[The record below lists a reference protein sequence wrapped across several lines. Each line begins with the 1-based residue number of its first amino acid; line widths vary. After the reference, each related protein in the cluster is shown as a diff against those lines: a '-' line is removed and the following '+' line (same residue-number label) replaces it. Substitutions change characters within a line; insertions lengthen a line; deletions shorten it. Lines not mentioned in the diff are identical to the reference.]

1 MKNAEAIRRRLDEI
15 KKMSSYTEAL
25 VALSDVTF
33 DIGMEA
39 CSERAQLR
47 RDVEA
52 MRKVLEGNGDPSH
65 SIVHRL
71 ASVEEAVESVA
82 KNVQEIKDKLIGTL
96 EKGGTIAR
104 CNERFE
110 RLEEVRDG
118 IKKVGWFVGLA
129 VLGQAVM
136 TLLNILGG

>member
-1 MKNAEAIRRRLDEI
+1 MRNAEAIRRRLDEI

-25 VALSDVTF
+25 IALSDVTF

-52 MRKVLEGNGDPSH
+52 MRKVIEGNGDPSN

-71 ASVEEAVESVA
+71 ASVESAVEDVA
-82 KNVQEIKDKLIGTL
+82 ENVQKILDKLVGTL
-96 EKGGTIAR
+96 EKGGTIAS

-110 RLEEVRDG
+110 RLEDLHKD
-118 IKKVGWFVGLA
+118 IKKVVWYVALA
-129 VLGQAVM
+129 WLGIIINALVS
-136 TLLNILGG
+136 IFGG

>member
-39 CSERAQLR
+39 CSERTQLR
-47 RDVEA
+47 KEIEDL
-52 MRKVLEGNGDPSH
+52 RKVIEGNGDPSH
-65 SIVHRL
+65 SIIHRL
-71 ASVEEAVESVA
+71 ASVEKAVESVA
-82 KNVQEIKDKLIGTL
+82 ENVREILDKLVGTL

-110 RLEEVRDG
+110 KLEELHKD
-118 IKKVGWFVGLA
+118 IKKVVWYVVLAWLGIIINVIVGL
-129 VLGQAVM
+129 L
-136 TLLNILGG
+136 

>member
-1 MKNAEAIRRRLDEI
+1 MRNAEAIRRRLDEI

-110 RLEEVRDG
+110 KLEDLHKD
-118 IKKVGWFVGLA
+118 IKKVIWFVVFA
-129 VLGQAVM
+129 WLGIIINALVS
-136 TLLNILGG
+136 IFGG

>member
-25 VALSDVTF
+25 IALSDVTF

-47 RDVEA
+47 KDVEA
-52 MRKVLEGNGDPSH
+52 MRKVIEGNGDPSH
-65 SIVHRL
+65 SVVHRL
-71 ASVEEAVESVA
+71 ASVESAVDEVA
-82 KNVQEIKDKLIGTL
+82 ENVQKILDKLVGTL

-110 RLEEVRDG
+110 KLEELHKD
-118 IKKVGWFVGLA
+118 IKKVGWYVVFA
-129 VLGQAVM
+129 WLGIIINALVS
-136 TLLNILGG
+136 LFGG

>member
-47 RDVEA
+47 RDVEV

-104 CNERFE
+104 CNERFNK
-110 RLEEVRDG
+110 LEDLHKD
-118 IKKVGWFVGLA
+118 IKKVIWFVVLA
-129 VLGQAVM
+129 WLGIIINALVS
-136 TLLNILGG
+136 IFGG